1 MFIFM
6 LFIVGCSSNEVQS
19 NQNFDEI
26 GIEEENIT
34 ENQINIV
41 AFGDSLT
48 EGLGVERED
57 AYPSQLE
64 MRLAELGY
72 DVRVFNSGY
81 SGETTTGA
89 LNRVDW
95 VLSLNPDLVIIT
107 TGANDAMRGIDLSI
121 TKNNIGNIIEKFQ
134 SNNVT
139 VILSGMKIF
148 ENLGEEYITEFENI
162 YPTLAEEYNV
172 SFIPLFLEGV
182 EANSSLNNDDQIH
195 PNKEGYNII
204 VENNILPVLIPVL
217 DRFE

>member
-6 LFIVGCSSNEVQS
+6 LFIMGCSSNEVQRD
-19 NQNFDEI
+19 QNFNQTTIKEDNVI
-26 GIEEENIT
+26 
-34 ENQINIV
+34 ENQITIV

-48 EGLGVERED
+48 EGLGVERKD

-72 DVRVFNSGY
+72 EVRVFNSGY

-95 VLSLNPDLVIIT
+95 VLSLNPDIVILT

-121 TKNNIGNIIEKFQ
+121 TKSNIANIIEKFQ

-162 YPTLAEEYNV
+162 YPALAEEYNI
-172 SFIPLFLEGV
+172 SFISLFLEGV

-195 PNKEGYNII
+195 PNREGYSII
-204 VENNILPVLIPVL
+204 VENNILPVLIPVIE
-217 DRFE
+217 RFE